1 LYKEYFNTHPIG
13 ALVEKIREPTG
24 EITPAR
30 LATDLSAVRTAAAAA
45 AALADQPP
53 LIPTLNCTIKWTY

>member
-1 LYKEYFNTHPIG
+1 
-13 ALVEKIREPTG
+13 LVEKIREPTG